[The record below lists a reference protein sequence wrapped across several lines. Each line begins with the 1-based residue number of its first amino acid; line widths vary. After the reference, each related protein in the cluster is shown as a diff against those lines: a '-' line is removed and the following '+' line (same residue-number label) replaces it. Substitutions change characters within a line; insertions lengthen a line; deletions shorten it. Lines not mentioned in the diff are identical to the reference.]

1 MTLLESR
8 AEAAGTVTIQ
18 AMSIAADL
26 VGPAGKSLRQTVAT
40 NRITRIF
47 HCISVLSAQSMS
59 F

>member
-40 NRITRIF
+40 NRI
-47 HCISVLSAQSMS
+47 
-59 F
+59 